1 MTQPCFLDSINYT
14 EVSGQLQQL
23 AWLPNSVQQLFLW
36 RFLLL
41 SSIVSVLSLMETYL
55 SVPERHLVGRRI
67 LVVGSLPSGRH
78 RMGLRKRIK
87 QKLKTNTSVICY
99 K

>member
-1 MTQPCFLDSINYT
+1 MDVILHT

-41 SSIVSVLSLMETYL
+41 STIMSFFPHED
-55 SVPERHLVGRRI
+55 
-67 LVVGSLPSGRH
+67 LP
-78 RMGLRKRIK
+78 
-87 QKLKTNTSVICY
+87 VCA
-99 K
+99 